1 MNYNSIEELTKSSH
15 TDFNIIYKYLDSEE
29 IFEFEKEQLLVF
41 QEFEE
46 YFNENFK
53 EEKKKYYE
61 EYNIYN
67 SSKYKKCIADWML
80 NRIVELDLE
89 DSIEKFYSSNI
100 VNYLK
105 MKAHYMT
112 VKKKI

>member
-1 MNYNSIEELTKSSH
+1 MYTFVYLLKTDNIIYNYIMNYNSIEELTKSSH

-53 EEKKKYYE
+53 EEKKK
-61 EYNIYN
+61 I
-67 SSKYKKCIADWML
+67 L
-80 NRIVELDLE
+80 
-89 DSIEKFYSSNI
+89 
-100 VNYLK
+100 
-105 MKAHYMT
+105 
-112 VKKKI
+112 